1 MSRFYDL
8 GSSAW
13 HDLPVD
19 PKEHRK
25 KVASL
30 RRALMYVH
38 KDGHESD
45 DRDAAI
51 RNILNGRRLEIVG
64 LNTDSLVDV
73 PCDRCGKIK
82 WKTLKGRELRRA
94 TEHNWLSAE
103 DLQEVFTNPEKYK
116 DGWPCAVYDAVTAVC
131 E

>member
-1 MSRFYDL
+1 MSRYYDL

-13 HDLPVD
+13 HDLSVD
-19 PKEHRK
+19 KKELRK

-38 KDGHESD
+38 KGDESD

-51 RNILNGRRLEIVG
+51 HNILNGRRRLDIVE
-64 LNTDSLVDV
+64 LDTDSLVDV

-82 WKTLKGRELRRA
+82 WKTLKGKEWIRRGGTVTRA
-94 TEHNWLSAE
+94 HSACCGRNNRTF
-103 DLQEVFTNPEKYK
+103 LVLFR
-116 DGWPCAVYDAVTAVC
+116 
-131 E
+131 

>member
-19 PKEHRK
+19 KKELRK

-38 KDGHESD
+38 KGDESD

-51 RNILNGRRLEIVG
+51 HNILNGRRRMDIVG
-64 LNTDSLVDV
+64 LDTDSLVDV

-82 WKTLKGRELRRA
+82 WKTLGASMLYSGVENHVLFAGRRCYWVHMNRG
-94 TEHNWLSAE
+94 
-103 DLQEVFTNPEKYK
+103 DL
-116 DGWPCAVYDAVTAVC
+116 
-131 E
+131 